1 MMNRLVALYDRGVE
15 IAASRIPES
24 AALFLLRLALAGV
37 FWRSGQT
44 KVVEGSFLSIDPSQ
58 YDLFASEFSGLP
70 LDPVFAVPLTT
81 YAEHF
86 FPILLL
92 LGLAT
97 RFSAGA
103 LLVMT
108 LVIQIFVFPD
118 AWWRVHSLWVAMA
131 AILIVRGGGLFSLD
145 ALLAGLRGR
154 SPSSSLRLSAAD
166 R

>member
-1 MMNRLVALYDRGVE
+1 MNRWVALYGRGVE
-15 IAASRIPES
+15 LAASRVSES
-24 AALFLLRLALAGV
+24 VALFLLRVALAGV

-44 KVVEGSFLSIDPSQ
+44 KMVEGSFFGIDPSQ

-70 LDPVFAVPLTT
+70 LDPVIAVPLTT
-81 YAEHF
+81 YAEHI
-86 FPILLL
+86 FPALLF

-97 RFSAGA
+97 RISAGA

-118 AWWRVHSLWVAMA
+118 AWWPVHSLWVAMA

-145 ALLAGLRGR
+145 ALIGR
-154 SPSSSLRLSAAD
+154 NPVN
-166 R
+166 

>member
-1 MMNRLVALYDRGVE
+1 MKRIVAFYDRGVAL
-15 IAASRIPES
+15 AAGRIPEA
-24 AALFLLRLALAGV
+24 AALLLLRIALAGV

-44 KVVEGSFLSIDPSQ
+44 KVVEGGVLQIDPAQ

-70 LDPVFAVPLTT
+70 LDPVIAVPLTT
-81 YAEHF
+81 YAEHL

-92 LGLAT
+92 FGFAT
-97 RFSAGA
+97 RLSAGA

-118 AWWRVHSLWVAMA
+118 AWWPVHSLWAAMA

-145 ALLAGLRGR
+145 AIIARLRR
-154 SPSSSLRLSAAD
+154 R
-166 R
+166 

>member
-15 IAASRIPES
+15 IAASRIPEA

-44 KVVEGSFLSIDPSQ
+44 KVVEGSFLQIDPSQ

-86 FPILLL
+86 FPVLLFF
-92 LGLAT
+92 GLAT
-97 RFSAGA
+97 RISAGA

-118 AWWRVHSLWVAMA
+118 AWWAEHSLWVAMA
-131 AILIVRGGGLFSLD
+131 AILIVRGGGPFSID
-145 ALLAGLRGR
+145 
-154 SPSSSLRLSAAD
+154 RLVARMRAQ
-166 R
+166 

>member
-1 MMNRLVALYDRGVE
+1 MNRIVAFYDRGVA

-24 AALFLLRLALAGV
+24 IALFLLRLALAGV

-44 KVVEGSFLSIDPSQ
+44 KVIEGSFLQIDPSQ

-70 LDPVFAVPLTT
+70 LDPAIAVPLTT

-108 LVIQIFVFPD
+108 MVIQIFVFPD
-118 AWWRVHSLWVAMA
+118 AWWPVHSLWVAMA
-131 AILIVRGGGLFSLD
+131 AMLIVRGGGLFSLD
-145 ALLAGLRGR
+145 ALAVRLRGK
-154 SPSSSLRLSAAD
+154 
-166 R
+166 

>member
-1 MMNRLVALYDRGVE
+1 MKRIVAFYDRGVAL
-15 IAASRIPES
+15 AAGRIPEA
-24 AALFLLRLALAGV
+24 AALLLLRIALAGV

-44 KVVEGSFLSIDPSQ
+44 KVVEGGVLQIDPAQ

-70 LDPVFAVPLTT
+70 LDPAIAVPLTT
-81 YAEHF
+81 YAEHL

-92 LGLAT
+92 LGFAT
-97 RFSAGA
+97 RLSAGA

-118 AWWRVHSLWVAMA
+118 AWWPVHSLWAAMA

-145 ALLAGLRGR
+145 AIIARLRR
-154 SPSSSLRLSAAD
+154 R
-166 R
+166 

>member
-1 MMNRLVALYDRGVE
+1 MNRLVAFYDRGVA
-15 IAASRIPES
+15 IATSRIPES
-24 AALFLLRLALAGV
+24 VALFLLRIALAGV

-44 KVVEGSFLSIDPSQ
+44 KVVEGSILSIDPSQ

-86 FPILLL
+86 FPVLLL
-92 LGLAT
+92 FGVAT

-118 AWWRVHSLWVAMA
+118 AWWPVHSLWAAMA

-145 ALLAGLRGR
+145 AMLARVR
-154 SPSSSLRLSAAD
+154 AK
-166 R
+166 